1 MHFGTRTK
9 QLWLIAVVTALLLS
23 TACSTQSGSDSKEPA
38 AENPTAATTETG
50 GEGTA
55 EPADAKAELEPV
67 KLKWYFLSYGTP
79 TDMDTIEAEFNKYT
93 QKLINATV
101 DLVPVEA
108 GDYEDKMNTVIASG
122 EEFDIAWTSNW
133 SFGYVGNVNKGAFY
147 PIEDLLPEYAPN
159 VTRLFGDKLE
169 DARINGSIYAIPIYQ
184 TMTQIQGFV
193 VQKRFADKYNLDVSS
208 IKTYT
213 DLEPFLQQIKENEPD
228 IIPFGAAKDHS
239 PIWSAYDISWTG
251 VTFRNSDPTKI
262 IHTDFEP
269 EYEKHLQTMHK
280 WFKNGWINQDA
291 ATAPDLKSVLAKGN
305 VAVSQDFNL
314 KAGGEAGH
322 KAENGGHDV
331 IYIPTQV
338 PTFTGVTATMNA
350 ISHTSKNPE
359 RAVMLLDLMASNA
372 DMFNLLKY
380 GIEGKHYNLNAEGKV
395 VPIKDSGYP
404 MGVQGWVMG
413 NETIG
418 YLMEGQPDDTW
429 EVTIERNEKAQR
441 SPLYG
446 FTFNGENVKTEIA
459 AMQSV
464 SGEFGA
470 GLQTGT
476 LDPAEYLPQLRDAL
490 KKAGV
495 DAYLAE
501 QQRQLDEW
509 FASKK

>member
-1 MHFGTRTK
+1 MHSVTTK
-9 QLWLIAVVTALLLS
+9 KIWLVSVITALLFA
-23 TACSTQSGSDSKEPA
+23 TACSTQSGGTTEEKPEETPQ
-38 AENPTAATTETG
+38 NTATETG
-50 GEGTA
+50 GAA
-55 EPADAKAELEPV
+55 EPADAKAVLEPV
-67 KLKWYFLSYGTP
+67 NLKWYFLSYGTP
-79 TDMDTIEAEFNKYT
+79 TDMDTIETEFNKYT
-93 QKLINATV
+93 QELINATV

-251 VTFRNSDPTKI
+251 VTFRNSDPKTI
-262 IHTDFEP
+262 IHTDFAP
-269 EYEKHLQTMHK
+269 EFEKHLQTMHK
-280 WFKNGWINQDA
+280 WFKAGWINQDA

-305 VAVSQDFNL
+305 VAVTQDFNL

-350 ISHTSKNPE
+350 VSHTSKNPE

-395 VPIKDSGYP
+395 VPIADSGYP

-429 EVTIERNEKAQR
+429 EVTIERNENAQR

-476 LDPAEYLPQLRDAL
+476 LDPAVYLPQLQEAL

-495 DAYLAE
+495 DAYVAE

-509 FASKK
+509 YASKK

>member
-1 MHFGTRTK
+1 MQWIQRTK
-9 QLWLIAVVTALLLS
+9 KFRFIVIMVLLVFAIA
-23 TACSTQSGSDSKEPA
+23 ACSSNGNNNTSGEKNNVSQNTPK
-38 AENPTAATTETG
+38 
-50 GEGTA
+50 
-55 EPADAKAELEPV
+55 PADTKEDPKLEEKAELEPV
-67 KLKWYFLSYGTP
+67 NLTWYFLTFGVP
-79 TDMDTIEAEFNKYT
+79 TDMDLVEAEFNKYT
-93 QKLINATV
+93 QELINATV
-101 DLVPVEA
+101 DLIPVEF
-108 GDYEDKMNTVIASG
+108 GDYEDKMNTIIASA

-133 SFGYVGNVNKGAFY
+133 SFIYQGNVNKGAFS

-159 VTRLFGDKLE
+159 VVDLFGDKLE

-193 VQKRFADKYNLDVSS
+193 VQKRFADKYNLDVNS

-228 IIPFGAAKDHS
+228 IIPFGAAKNQS
-239 PIWSAYDISWTG
+239 PIWSAYDISWNG
-251 VTFRNSDPTKI
+251 SVTYRDNDPKTI
-262 IHTDFEP
+262 LHTDFEP
-269 EYEKHLQTMHK
+269 EYEKHTATMHK
-280 WFKNGWINQDA
+280 WFKAGYINQDA
-291 ATAPDLKSVLAKGN
+291 ATAPDLQSVVSKGN
-305 VAVSQDFNL
+305 VAVIQDFNL
-314 KAGGEAGH
+314 KAGGEAGS

-331 IYIPTQV
+331 VYIPTQI

-380 GIEGKHYNLNAEGKV
+380 GIEGKHYDLNADGKV
-395 VPIKDSGYP
+395 VAIADSPYP
-404 MGVQGWVMG
+404 VGVQGWVMG

-418 YLMEGQPDDTW
+418 YLTDGQPDDTW
-429 EVTIERNEKAQR
+429 ELTIERNENAQR

-446 FTFNGENVKTEIA
+446 FTFIGENVKTETA
-459 AMQSV
+459 AMNSV
-464 SGEFGA
+464 LSEFGP

-476 LDPAEYLPQLRDAL
+476 LDPEVYLPKLRDAL

-495 DAYLAE
+495 DSFVAE

-509 FASKK
+509 LANQ